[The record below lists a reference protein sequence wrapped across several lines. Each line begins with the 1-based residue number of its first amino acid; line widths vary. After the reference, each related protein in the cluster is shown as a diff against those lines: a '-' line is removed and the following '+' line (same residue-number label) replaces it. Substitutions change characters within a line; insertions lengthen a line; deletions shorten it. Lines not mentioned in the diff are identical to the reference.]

1 MEIRS
6 FDNPSSEN
14 MNIRVVDYSFFVP
27 LDSRG
32 ALVRVEGTPS
42 VRRLSAAEVQELI
55 AEGYDPGVVREDGTA
70 IVLRFMASGVM
81 MWNRAD

>member
-1 MEIRS
+1 MELRS
-6 FDNPSSEN
+6 EDDPSGEG
-14 MNIRVVDYSFFVP
+14 VTVKFLDYGFFVP

-32 ALVRVEGTPS
+32 AFVRVEGIPAVET
-42 VRRLSAAEVQELI
+42 LSAEEVEELL

-70 IVLRFMASGVM
+70 TLIRFLASGVM

>member
-1 MEIRS
+1 M
-6 FDNPSSEN
+6 
-14 MNIRVVDYSFFVP
+14 P

-42 VRRLSAAEVQELI
+42 VETLSAAQVQELL

-70 IVLRFMASGVM
+70 IIIRFLASGVM
-81 MWNRAD
+81 MWNRADD